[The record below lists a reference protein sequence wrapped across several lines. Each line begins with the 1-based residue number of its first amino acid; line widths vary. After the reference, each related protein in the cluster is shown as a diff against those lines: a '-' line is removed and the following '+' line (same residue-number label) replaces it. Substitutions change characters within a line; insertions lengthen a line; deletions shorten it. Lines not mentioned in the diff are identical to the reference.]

1 MPQIKPNALTVK
13 AKLKERGNY
22 TIEKHPGLWL
32 ASRGDGNGSWRVRYR
47 PPGEKQQRWH
57 TLSNDARN
65 ADFDDIVRVKD
76 QWLGRVRHDHV
87 DPKSELEAALAAKAT
102 AEAVKLA
109 AEQAVKLT
117 LGAVIDQWIAK
128 PRERELRPRTVA
140 LYRWMFDAY
149 VVPELGKRPIAE
161 ITKAEV
167 KTHLDELRERLQREG
182 GRAGTGTRGEM
193 AGKTHGYL
201 KAVFEFAV
209 DEEYIARN
217 PMRGIA
223 RPVPLSPEHK
233 RARPLRPAELQAVWL
248 GIDQHLE
255 PTFARAIKLALLL
268 GRRRAEIAGA
278 EIDELHLDGAEPHW
292 LVRPRTGNKS
302 SVAALVPLPTLA
314 LNIIREALGDAGG
327 SRFLFPI
334 SRGAIDRP
342 ATADSLSHAWI
353 ELRRAVGASDEV
365 TLHAARALITDALEN
380 MGVPDNI
387 VSHVLHHTS
396 DMKSTTAKKSY
407 SSNTFRAEKLK
418 ALTLWETRLLEIV
431 EGRPASGLRW

>member
-1 MPQIKPNALTVK
+1 MPALKPNAKIIEQAVKGARERYTV
-13 AKLKERGNY
+13 
-22 TIEKHPGLWL
+22 EKHPGLYL
-32 ASRGDGNGSWRVRYR
+32 YARGDGNASWMLRYR
-47 PPGEKQQRWH
+47 AAGTRSWH
-57 TLSNDARN
+57 TLHSDAKN
-65 ADFDDIVRVKD
+65 AVFSDVVDAKD
-76 QWLGRVRHDHV
+76 KWLAKIALEGV
-87 DPKSELEAALAAKAT
+87 DPKAEREAEIAAKAE
-102 AEAVKLA
+102 AEAAKLA

-117 LGAVIDQWIAK
+117 LGTVINQWIAK
-128 PRERELRPRTVA
+128 PRERDLRPRTVA

-149 VVPELGKRPIAE
+149 VVPELGSRPIAE

-217 PMRGIA
+217 PMRGIV

-255 PTFARAIKLALLL
+255 PTFARAIKLVLLL

-292 LVRPRTGNKS
+292 LIRPRTGNKS

-314 LNIIREALGDAGG
+314 LRIIREALGVAGG
-327 SRFLFPI
+327 SRYLFPI
-334 SRGAIDRP
+334 SRGAVDRP

-418 ALTLWETRLLEIV
+418 ALELWEARLLEIV
-431 EGRPASGLRW
+431 DGRPPSGTRW

>member
-1 MPQIKPNALTVK
+1 MPALKPNAKIIEQAVKGARERYTV
-13 AKLKERGNY
+13 
-22 TIEKHPGLWL
+22 EKHPGLYL
-32 ASRGDGNGSWRVRYR
+32 YARGDGNASWMLRYR
-47 PPGEKQQRWH
+47 AAGNRAWH
-57 TLSNDARN
+57 TLHSDARN
-65 ADFDDIVRVKD
+65 AVFADVVTAKDRWLADIALR
-76 QWLGRVRHDHV
+76 GV
-87 DPKSELEAALAAKAT
+87 DPKAEREAEIAAKQ
-102 AEAVKLA
+102 A
-109 AEQAVKLT
+109 AEQAQALT
-117 LGAVIDQWIAK
+117 LATVIDQWIAK
-128 PRERELRPRTVA
+128 PRERDLRPRTVA

-149 VVPELGKRPIAE
+149 VVPDLGSRPIAD

-233 RARPLRPAELQAVWL
+233 RARPLRPAELQSVWL

-302 SVAALVPLPTLA
+302 SVAALVPLPALA
-314 LNIIREALGDAGG
+314 LSIIRDALVDAGG

-334 SRGAIDRP
+334 SRGAADRP
-342 ATADSLSHAWI
+342 AKADSLSHAWI
-353 ELRRAVGASDEV
+353 GLRRAVGASDEV

-396 DMKSTTAKKSY
+396 DMKGTTAKKSY
-407 SSNTFRAEKLK
+407 SSNTFAAEKRR
-418 ALTLWETRLLEIV
+418 ALELWAARLSEIV
-431 EGRPASGLRW
+431 ENRKPSGARW